1 MATIDDI
8 LKSKKKPKEIVSSL
22 AEKLKSDKKLI
33 TDLIRYFENGSVAE
47 NGNCMEAIEYVTK
60 EDPEFAKKCFN
71 LIIDHINDKAP
82 RVNRE
87 RGLKK

>member
-47 NGNCMEAIEYVTK
+47 NGNCMKAIEYVTK

-71 LIIDHINDKAP
+71 LIIEHINDKAP
-82 RVNRE
+82 RVNWE